1 MSVFVCTLSHVRLFA
16 TTWIIALQAPLFM
29 DFSRQEYWDGLL
41 FPLPEDLPDS
51 VIEPVSLTSPAL
63 AGRFFTNSASW
74 EARTNLAFIF
84 KCFFV
89 VAT

>member
-1 MSVFVCTLSHVRLFA
+1 MFNVWACLCAHSHVRLFA
-16 TTWIIALQAPLFM
+16 TTWIIALGAPLSM
-29 DFSRQEYWDGLL
+29 DFSRQEHWDGLL

-51 VIEPVSLTSPAL
+51 VIETVSLTSPAL

-84 KCFFV
+84 
-89 VAT
+89 

>member
-1 MSVFVCTLSHVRLFA
+1 MCVFVCTLSHVWLFA
-16 TTWIIALQAPLFM
+16 TAWIIALQAPLSM

-63 AGRFFTNSASW
+63 AGRFFTYSASW
-74 EARTNLAFIF
+74 EAHTNLAFIF
-84 KCFFV
+84 
-89 VAT
+89 